1 MPFNALL
8 SRERVEFVQA
18 PIDRDA
24 VISRAAAM
32 LARPLEGHGLPE
44 GDLAHR
50 LHARER
56 LASTG
61 LGHGVA
67 IPHGRSGALDRPRGA
82 FLRLATPIDFDAPDG
97 RPVDLVFA
105 MVVPEQAVAGHLAQL
120 AEIAERFSD
129 AGFRDALRSA
139 EDVREL
145 ARLLLQ
151 EAA

>member
-1 MPFNALL
+1 MPFTRLL
-8 SRERVEFVQA
+8 DRERVALVDT
-18 PIDRDA
+18 PIGRDE
-24 VISRAAAM
+24 VIERAAAL
-32 LARPLEGHGLPE
+32 LAKPVDGHGLAAA
-44 GDLAHR
+44 DLASR
-50 LHARER
+50 LRERER

-67 IPHGRSGALDRPRGA
+67 IPHGRFGALDHSRGA
-82 FLRLATPIDFDAPDG
+82 FLRLSTPIDFAAPDG

-105 MVVPEQAVAGHLAQL
+105 MVVPEQAVASHLAQL

-129 AGFRDALRSA
+129 GDFRDALRDA
-139 EDVREL
+139 DDAREL